1 MQGDHVSACAH
12 ACGGGSLDTFATL
25 VALGSPSE
33 VYIAATEGEETHVA
47 WNGSVY
53 HCSKD

>member
-1 MQGDHVSACAH
+1 MQGDHVSAWAH

-47 WNGSVY
+47 WNGSV
-53 HCSKD
+53 